1 MAKNILCLA
10 AVLVTAVFAL
20 FAAQAKAQSGAAY
33 PLKPIRIIVSFPS
46 GAILDATARTL
57 GQEVSKSIGQPVIV
71 ENRPG
76 ASFII
81 GMVACAKAAPDG
93 YTLCM
98 NTNSYNEL
106 VFTNLPYDPDADFAP
121 IIHLAWVSSM
131 LVAKAD
137 APFNSFKELI
147 AFSKAKPGAVNWG
160 TWGPVTS
167 PDIVLRWINKQMG
180 VDITAVPYKG
190 GAQTVPALLTGEIDI
205 TFMAVGPLLPLIK
218 AGKLKPISIVSD
230 RRQPLL
236 PEVPSL
242 AEEGANPGLQGWFG
256 LFAPAMTPKPIVDRL
271 NDEFAKSMRSPG
283 VQEFLRTQTLDAIGG
298 SAEDFIKFLKADGA
312 NAAKVFKTIGIR
324 PTPSP

>member
-1 MAKNILCLA
+1 MTKCIHGFA
-10 AVLVTAVFAL
+10 AVLLTAVSL
-20 FAAQAKAQSGAAY
+20 LLAAQATAQSGGAY
-33 PLKPIRIIVSFPS
+33 PVKPIRIIVSFPS

-57 GQEVSKSIGQPVIV
+57 GQEVSKSIGQPIIV

-106 VFTNLPYDPDADFAP
+106 VFTNLPYDPDNDFAP

-131 LVAKAD
+131 LVAKGS

-147 AFSKAKPGAVNWG
+147 AYSKAKPGVVNWG

-167 PDIVLRWINKQMG
+167 PDIVLRWITNQMG
-180 VDITAVPYKG
+180 VNITGVAYKG
-190 GAQTVPALLTGEIDI
+190 GAQTVPALLAGEIDI

-218 AGKLKPISIVSD
+218 AGKLKPIAIVSD

-236 PEVPSL
+236 PDVPSL
-242 AEEGANPGLQGWFG
+242 AEEGANPKLMGWFG
-256 LFAPAMTPKPIVDRL
+256 LFAPAMTPRPIIDRL
-271 NDEFAKSMRSPG
+271 NVEFAKSMQAPG
-283 VQEFLRTQTLDAIGG
+283 VQEFFRTQTLEAVGG
-298 SAEDFIKFLKADGA
+298 SAEDFTKFLKADQA
-312 NAAKVFKTIGIR
+312 NAARVFKTIGIR
-324 PTPSP
+324 PTPAP